1 MRTGAESV
9 FAHVVHNA
17 QHMGAL
23 KDLLSEQ
30 IPGKTKWESQP
41 HHLVLYT
48 AKFKVCGCRFQ
59 NPGLEEISNQQE
71 EQDAVPPSTNPQTLC
86 LPLQWKEAPPWA
98 CVLEAGSR
106 VLLPSLLSQPT
117 LII

>member
-9 FAHVVHNA
+9 FAHLVHNA

-30 IPGKTKWESQP
+30 IPVKTKWESQP

-71 EQDAVPPSTNPQTLC
+71 EQDAVPPSTNPQSTQR
-86 LPLQWKEAPPWA
+86 LQNSLNVFMARYMGESPDWA
-98 CVLEAGSR
+98 LAISPAV
-106 VLLPSLLSQPT
+106 
-117 LII
+117 